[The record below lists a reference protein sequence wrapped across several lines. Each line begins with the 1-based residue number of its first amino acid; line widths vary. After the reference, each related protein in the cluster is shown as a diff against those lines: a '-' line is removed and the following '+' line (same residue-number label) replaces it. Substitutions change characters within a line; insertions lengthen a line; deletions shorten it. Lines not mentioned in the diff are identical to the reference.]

1 MKGLRILSSIISIT
15 AVLLNAVIITAC
27 ADSGTDSAGVSS
39 TSIETEPAETEIPD
53 NLPEAGYAGYS
64 FTIMTYSPNTYYI
77 QEQTGEIVNDAIYTR
92 NQRVEE
98 RFGVE
103 VEVNTQPGIAE
114 LNSAAIASVLAGEDA
129 YDIIIPHQ
137 IQSGPGFINQ
147 HIITDWNK
155 IPYVDTEKPWWN
167 QTIND
172 TINIL
177 GKQFYLAGS
186 VTIPSPFC
194 FFFNKQYISDY
205 NLEDLYTTVKQGR
218 WILDY
223 MIETARSISA
233 DIDGDGKFTVN
244 DRYGISF
251 NNDNNTLNFMYGCNQ
266 LSVIINDEGYPEIN
280 VNNDKMLTII
290 NKMYDLI
297 YNDNTTWY
305 TTYSTQSVADD
316 MFRAG
321 NVFLIGNGIWGAQ
334 SMRDAE
340 IEFGIIPY
348 PKYDEEQEGYHTHVD
363 AWNGML
369 CVPVTAGDLERT
381 GIITEAMAAYTY
393 KIVTPVYY
401 EVALTSKYLRDE
413 ESVDMLD
420 YIFDGII
427 YDFGYIFDSWKGT
440 TWTLPNL
447 MTQKK
452 TDFSSYFAS
461 KEKSILKHYEQL
473 YESVLT
479 YDD

>member
-1 MKGLRILSSIISIT
+1 MKSLRILSSIIAIT
-15 AVLLNAVIITAC
+15 AILLNAVIITAC
-27 ADSGTDSAGVSS
+27 ADSGTDAAEVST
-39 TSIETEPAETEIPD
+39 TSVETEPAVTEIPD
-53 NLPEAGYAGYS
+53 NLPDTDYAGYS
-64 FTIMTYSPNTYYI
+64 FTIMTYSPKTYYI
-77 QEQTGEIVNDAIYTR
+77 KEQTGDIVNDAIYTR

-137 IQSGPGFINQ
+137 IFSGPGFINQ
-147 HIITDWNK
+147 HIITDWNN
-155 IPYVDTEKPWWN
+155 IPYIDTEKPWWN
-167 QTIND
+167 QTINK

-194 FFFNKQYISDY
+194 LFFNKQYVADY
-205 NLEDLYTTVKQGR
+205 NLEDIYTTVKQGR
-218 WILDY
+218 WTLDY
-223 MIETARSISA
+223 MTETARSISS

-251 NNDNNTLNFMYGCNQ
+251 NYDNQTLNFMYGCNQ
-266 LSVIINDEGYPEIN
+266 LSVIINSEGYPEIN
-280 VNNDKMLTII
+280 VNNDKMQTII

-297 YNDNTTWY
+297 YNNNTTWY
-305 TTYSTQSVADD
+305 TTYETNEEAHN

-321 NVFLIGNGIWGAQ
+321 NVFLIANGVYGAQ
-334 SMRDAE
+334 SMRDSE

-348 PKYDEEQEGYHTHVD
+348 PKYNEEQEGYHTHVD

-369 CVPVTAGDLERT
+369 CVPITAGELERT

-420 YIFDGII
+420 YIYGGII

-440 TWTLPNL
+440 TWTLNNL
-447 MTQKK
+447 MREKK

>member
-1 MKGLRILSSIISIT
+1 MRGLRIIS
-15 AVLLNAVIITAC
+15 LLLAAFLTVVTVIAC
-27 ADSGTDSAGVSS
+27 ADSKGILSDITTTAAD
-39 TSIETEPAETEIPD
+39 TEPVETEIPD
-53 NLPEAGYAGYS
+53 NLPEGDYEGYL
-64 FTIMTYSPNTYYI
+64 FTIMTYSPKTYYI
-77 QEQTGEIVNDAIYTR
+77 EEQTGDIVEDAIYTR
-92 NQRVEE
+92 NQRVGE
-98 RFGVE
+98 RFNVKIGV
-103 VEVNTQPGIAE
+103 NAQPGIAE

-137 IQSGPGFINQ
+137 IVSGPGFINQ
-147 HIITDWNK
+147 HIITDWND
-155 IPYVDTEKPWWN
+155 ITYIDTEKPWWN
-167 QTIND
+167 QTINE

-177 GKQFYLAGS
+177 GKQFYLAGAIT
-186 VTIPSPFC
+186 VPSPFC
-194 FFFNKQYISDY
+194 LFFNKQYVADY
-205 NLEDLYTTVKQGR
+205 NLENIYAVVREGR
-218 WILDY
+218 WTLDY
-223 MIETARSISA
+223 MTAAARSVSA
-233 DIDGDGKFTVN
+233 DIDGDSKFTVG

-251 NNDNNTLNFMYGCNQ
+251 NNDNQTLNFMYGCNQ
-266 LSVIINDEGYPEIN
+266 LSVIVNDEGYPEIN

-297 YNDNTTWY
+297 YNNNTTWF
-305 TTYSTQSVADD
+305 TTYSTQAEAQN

-321 NVFLIGNGIWGAQ
+321 NVFLLGNEVAYAQ

-348 PKYDEEQEGYHTHVD
+348 PKYDEEQECYHAHVD

-369 CVPVTAGDLERT
+369 CVPITASDLERT

-401 EVALTSKYLRDE
+401 DVALTSKYLRDE
-413 ESVDMLD
+413 ESVDMLG
-420 YIFDGII
+420 YIFDGIL

-452 TDFSSYFAS
+452 TDFASYFAS
-461 KEKSILKHYEQL
+461 KEKGVLKHYEEL
-473 YESVLT
+473 YNSVLT